1 MNHARSEWNLSG
13 PSSGGNISRRSTSFL
28 HSTQQQNTPLK
39 PYYDPRVSD
48 PLRTPSRSIQQQQ
61 QRSEAEIL
69 RSVSRRFSS
78 LSVQELQYQHPAMA
92 QGSLRSHTLFHGGGG
107 PSEFYPQ
114 HVQQHRGSLHSRK
127 RVAPE
132 QQHGSAAY
140 LSPAAAN
147 AAGLTKQHRRSS
159 AKDLVGYKSTPAR
172 RYSSST
178 ALVQLDAIRRISPP
192 TLFDRS
198 SNTNSLNKLTPQSVV
213 SARPKPCDKL
223 KF

>member
-92 QGSLRSHTLFHGGGG
+92 QGSLRSHTLFHGGEG

-114 HVQQHRGSLHSRK
+114 HVQQHRSSLHSRK